1 MVVQE
6 IRPISMQTLISLL
19 NYYHSHNRG
28 LMLSL
33 IWQGKLSGKEI
44 KQTISS
50 LSFSYERS

>member
-44 KQTISS
+44 KQTTSS
-50 LSFSYERS
+50 LSF